1 MPTRFG
7 KLYTKKLY
15 LPNGKLKAQSNK
27 MTRITASAD
36 ELNKLDGLTATQAEL
51 NLNDNVW
58 ASITTATTPA
68 AGSCAIALVFKDA
81 AGVTMATPVAG
92 TFYISDLATGLEVDV
107 LDTGAAASV
116 GALTIVDTG
125 ITAYYNFI
133 TTAAGLLTVTITSGA
148 DSHWLCFV
156 HPTGK
161 LVISGECVINA

>member
-1 MPTRFG
+1 MARRSN
-7 KLYTKKLY
+7 KLFVKKLY
-15 LPNGKLKAQSNK
+15 LPDGKDKGQLDK
-27 MTRITASAD
+27 MSRVTASVS
-36 ELNKLDGLTATQAEL
+36 EINKLDGLTATQAEL
-51 NLNDNVW
+51 NLNDNMW

-68 AGSCAIALVFKDA
+68 AGSCAIAFVFKDA

-125 ITAYYNFI
+125 ITAYYNFV